1 VLAVVIAVLVLSGC
15 GSTVQGARTA
25 SSGLSDAGSGSTGLP
40 ADGGSTGATPVG
52 DGATG
57 GEQASAYVPGASA
70 GQSAAAGGVSPA
82 PPGQGPVSARS
93 QSALSGP
100 GVTDKAIQVGIAY
113 ATNSSQA
120 NAMLGASSEGSD
132 ERRYWEPVI
141 KDVNSRGGI
150 AGRRVEPVYFEV
162 DATGAGES
170 QSQAACSQWTE
181 DHHVFAF
188 FGGGDSYLR
197 CAEKAHNVAITTTF
211 STATAQTF
219 RQYPHYFEASTIRL
233 DRLGGVTV
241 NGLAAQGYF
250 ASGAKVGI
258 ATWDLPNYKYAVE
271 HDYLPALAA
280 LGIKNVQTSYIGA
293 PDSPNGAGATSA
305 AISSTILK
313 WKASVDHVMM
323 LDGPAGVCAGT
334 CLTLLFM
341 QGAESQQYRPLYG
354 LNDTNSPRGGVE
366 KGYFP
371 KSQMHG
377 AKIVTWVDHAPQ
389 LDEGYH
395 SNASRDACLRLMT
408 KNNIDTSDTAV
419 RATALAACDL
429 LWFMK
434 AAGERLVGRVLNADT
449 FADAVDHLSQS
460 YASPLVYGTS
470 FSRAQHDGVAFARAA
485 RYVDDCNCIQFSGK
499 PYRV

>member
-1 VLAVVIAVLVLSGC
+1 M
-15 GSTVQGARTA
+15 STA
-25 SSGLSDAGSGSTGLP
+25 
-40 ADGGSTGATPVG
+40 
-52 DGATG
+52 ATG
-57 GEQASAYVPGASA
+57 GLSASGPS
-70 GQSAAAGGVSPA
+70 
-82 PPGQGPVSARS
+82 QG
-93 QSALSGP
+93 ALSGP
-100 GVTDKAIQVGIAY
+100 GVTDKALLVGIAY
-113 ATNSSQA
+113 STNSSQA
-120 NAMLGASSEGSD
+120 NAMLGAGSEGSD

-141 KDVNSRGGI
+141 KDVNARGGI
-150 AGRRVEPVYFEV
+150 AGRRVQPVYFEV

-170 QSQAACSQWTE
+170 QAQAACAHWTE
-181 DHHVFAF
+181 DNHVFAF

-197 CAEKAHNVAITTTF
+197 CAQKARNVAITTTF
-211 STATAQTF
+211 STATSKTF
-219 RQYPHYFEASTIRL
+219 SQYPHYFESSTIRL

-241 NGLAAQGYF
+241 NGLASQAYF
-250 ASGAKVGI
+250 AAGAKVGI
-258 ATWDLPNYKYAVE
+258 ATWDLPNYKYAVQ

-280 LGIKNVQTSYIGA
+280 LGVKNVQTSFIGA

-313 WKASVDHVMM
+313 WKGSVDHVLM

-341 QGAESQQYRPLYG
+341 NGAESQQYRPLYG

-389 LDEGYH
+389 LDEGYRQ
-395 SNASRDACLRLMT
+395 NTARDSCLRLMA
-408 KNNIDTSDTAV
+408 KNNIDTSDTSV
-419 RATALAACDL
+419 RTTALAACDL

-434 AAGERLVGRVLNADT
+434 AAGDQLVGKAVNADT
-449 FADAVDHLSQS
+449 FADAVNHLGAS

-470 FSRAQHDGVAFARAA
+470 FSSGQHDGVAFARQA